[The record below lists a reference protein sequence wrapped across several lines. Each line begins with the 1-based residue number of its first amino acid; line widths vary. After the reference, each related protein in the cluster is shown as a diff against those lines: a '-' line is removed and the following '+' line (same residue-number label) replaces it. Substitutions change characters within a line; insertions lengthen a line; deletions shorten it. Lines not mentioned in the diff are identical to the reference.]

1 MKTLPL
7 SLRLFLL
14 AFLFS
19 LALYSCGI
27 HEKKDI
33 NQNKTV
39 ETAKID
45 ADLAA
50 KGRFIYTKKCM
61 ECHSLDIAVKGP
73 ALRDVTKR
81 RKAEWIT
88 MMILK
93 PEEMLEKDSVAKS
106 LFGPHMVKMT
116 TQNVTEVD
124 AKALL
129 EFFRSV
135 ETK

>member
-1 MKTLPL
+1 MKTIPL
-7 SLRLFLL
+7 TIRLFIT

-19 LALYSCGI
+19 LTIYSCGI
-27 HEKKDI
+27 QEKKEV
-33 NQNKTV
+33 NQNKTA
-39 ETAKID
+39 ESLKID

-81 RKAEWIT
+81 RKAEWIM

-116 TQNVTEVD
+116 TQDVSEED